1 MRKTG
6 KRAITKYLIGF
17 IAISFLLMG
26 CEAFLGDSLKSN
38 SNTSTTAPDE
48 EIMYATISGVLTD
61 NTTSNPVIGATVT
74 AYYSNGVQTTTTD
87 SDGWWYLMDIPYRT
101 FDVDKNDD
109 DMTGAEY
116 RLVRVK
122 YTRSNYDVG
131 TATVNLWGHVTS
143 TITRLA
149 LKWSSNVIH
158 SNTTTAYPNLAT
170 TSYDQEDGVAT
181 QSYYLP
187 DNSSNIT
194 VNFNMPIDTDW
205 VGTSIFELMDPDG
218 TLAAHSGSWSADYQ
232 TFTVNPT
239 SNLTCTNRLRYHR
252 LRLIRRIRTWDD
264 SAETDSY
271 LHFMDSDKYIDFRVL
286 CDAVPS
292 LLATS
297 TPQLAPTEDSAISY
311 SFDSMGVDSLDAS
324 GDVAVA
330 ASGNTDFWAT
340 WSHVSGA
347 VKYRLYIANV
357 GVESDDFDTDT
368 NSTQGEDQ
376 RTNWFDTG
384 LTPVINEIEATV
396 RVNVTGLYSAN
407 YMGDS
412 KLLDGESVRFVAT
425 AIDQDGFESPIGST
439 TPLTITDAKGPS
451 LSTVTVS
458 TPASA
463 NSEMNSAT
471 VSRSLTLNFN
481 EEMKTTLG
489 DDNVT
494 LTKSGNNISSITET
508 GAWLYSDRTTWID
521 SDLVV
526 TFALPSTTLSEAVYA
541 STTLLKVAS
550 VSTFLVGDIIGIMD
564 GASTPARVNG
574 TIADVNSVDNILTVS
589 AMAPTANY
597 MFASGASVLLVK
609 RAGLTAYRTTTAAN
623 AHQGSTTMTVASAT
637 NFYVGQSLQIINL
650 DDDGDFDAADN
661 TNVTISAISSTT
673 FTLSAALARDI
684 PTGSL
689 VIDGSDAFAEQAPR
703 AALDYT
709 GTRTEEIIF
718 EASTASTTIRST
730 GEYADN
736 QSTVILV
743 TDESGFGVGDFVK
756 IAASSAST
764 TLNGSDNDSDTSLT
778 VASTAD
784 FREGDTIIIHGEVI
798 SLTVTDDGGS
808 GDNHTL
814 RNGAT
819 GWGTNDNFT
828 FSSGQQ
834 IFNADNITLTDAAVT
849 TTLAGTVSR
858 TLATDNI
865 SLTSTVGL
873 AEGQTLI
880 IDDGAE
886 AADTVEISKIHSASA
901 VEVTN
906 IEVDNQQPYL
916 TGAKVTRAVI
926 TDTCIVPAGGAST
939 TIALCDANIASAF
952 SDSMTATVN
961 RAFEARTVDN
971 VTSNTVLTLD
981 TTPSAPHSTGGS
993 VTLVSFPETRKIT
1006 AVGTYSL
1013 TLGSALVYSHHTGA
1027 AVTKAATGEV
1037 EFGGGEVDTVL
1048 VGDVVIIDKDGSAT
1062 TVLDRIDTTV
1072 LSIDTELSRLILSPV
1087 TSTTSII
1094 TIDGDNASFSFM
1106 GDAVKVT
1113 GAQDSNGNAQ
1123 QTDYARYGNLGSPT
1137 DGVDL

>member
-730 GEYADN
+730 GEYADK

-743 TDESGFGVGDFVK
+743 TDESGFGVDDFVK
-756 IAASSAST
+756 VAASSAST
-764 TLNGSDNDSDTSLT
+764 TLSGSDNDSDTSLT

-798 SLTVTDDGGS
+798 SLTVTDDGGTT
-808 GDNHTL
+808 DNHTL
-814 RNGAT
+814 RVAGWGAT
-819 GWGTNDNFT
+819 DNFT

-886 AADTVEISKIHSASA
+886 AADTVVISKIHSASA
-901 VEVTN
+901 VEVTG
-906 IEVDNQQPYL
+906 ILVDTKQPYL

-926 TDTCIVPAGGAST
+926 TDTCTVPAGGAST
-939 TIALCDANIASAF
+939 TIALCGNIVSAF

-1037 EFGGGEVDTVL
+1037 EFGDNEVNTVL

-1123 QTDYARYGNLGSPT
+1123 QTGYARYGNLGSAT
-1137 DGVDL
+1137 NGVDL

>member
-330 ASGNTDFWAT
+330 ASSNTDFWAT

-709 GTRTEEIIF
+709 GSRTEEIIF

-730 GEYADN
+730 GEYTDN
-736 QSTVILV
+736 QSTLILV
-743 TDESGFGVGDFVK
+743 TDETGFGVDDFVK
-756 IAASSAST
+756 VAASSAST
-764 TLNGSDNDSDTSLT
+764 TLSGSDNDSDTTLT

-784 FREGDTIIIHGEVI
+784 FREGDKIIIHGEVI
-798 SLTVTDDGGS
+798 SLTVTDDGGTT
-808 GDNHTL
+808 DNHTL
-814 RNGAT
+814 RVA
-819 GWGTNDNFT
+819 GWGTTDNFT

-886 AADTVEISKIHSASA
+886 AADTVVISKIHSASA
-901 VEVTN
+901 VEVTG
-906 IEVDNQQPYL
+906 ILVDTKQPYL

-926 TDTCIVPAGGAST
+926 TDTCTVPAGGAST
-939 TIALCDANIASAF
+939 TIALCGNIVSAF

-1037 EFGGGEVDTVL
+1037 EFGDNEVNTVL

>member
-756 IAASSAST
+756 VAASSAST
-764 TLNGSDNDSDTSLT
+764 TLSGSDNDSDTTLT

-784 FREGDTIIIHGEVI
+784 FREGDKIIIHGEVI
-798 SLTVTDDGGS
+798 SLTVTDDGGTT
-808 GDNHTL
+808 DNHTL
-814 RNGAT
+814 RVAGWGAT
-819 GWGTNDNFT
+819 DNFS

-834 IFNADNITLTDAAVT
+834 IFNADAITITDAAVT
-849 TTLAGTVSR
+849 TTLSASASR
-858 TLATDNI
+858 TSTTDNI

-886 AADTVEISKIHSASA
+886 AADTVVISKIHSASA

-926 TDTCIVPAGGAST
+926 TDTCTVPAGGAST
-939 TIALCDANIASAF
+939 TIALCGNIVSAF

-981 TTPSAPHSTGGS
+981 TTPSAPHSTGAS
-993 VTLVSFPETRKIT
+993 VTLRSFPETRKIN

-1013 TLGSALVYSHHTGA
+1013 TLNSALVYSHHTGA

-1037 EFGGGEVDTVL
+1037 EFGDNEVNTVL

-1123 QTDYARYGNLGSPT
+1123 QTDYARYGNLGSAT

>member
-730 GEYADN
+730 GEYTDN
-736 QSTVILV
+736 QSAVILV
-743 TDESGFGVGDFVK
+743 TDESGFGVDDFVK
-756 IAASSAST
+756 VAASSAST
-764 TLNGSDNDSDTSLT
+764 TLSGSDNDSDTTLT

-784 FREGDTIIIHGEVI
+784 FREGDKIIIHGEVI
-798 SLTVTDDGGS
+798 SLTVTDDGGTT
-808 GDNHTL
+808 DNHTL
-814 RNGAT
+814 RVAGWGAT
-819 GWGTNDNFT
+819 DNFT

-886 AADTVEISKIHSASA
+886 AADTVVISKIHSASA
-901 VEVTN
+901 VEVTG
-906 IEVDNQQPYL
+906 ILVDTKQPYL

-926 TDTCIVPAGGAST
+926 TDTCTVPAGGAST
-939 TIALCDANIASAF
+939 TIALCGNIVSAF

-1123 QTDYARYGNLGSPT
+1123 QTGYARYGNLGSPT
-1137 DGVDL
+1137 NGVDL

>member
-324 GDVAVA
+324 GDVADA

-471 VSRSLTLNFN
+471 VSRSLTLKFN

-743 TDESGFGVGDFVK
+743 TAEAGFGVDDFVK

-784 FREGDTIIIHGEVI
+784 FREGDIVIIHGEVI

-819 GWGTNDNFT
+819 GWGTNDNFS

-834 IFNADNITLTDAAVT
+834 IFNLDAITLTDAAVT
-849 TTLAGTVSR
+849 TTLAADVAR
-858 TLATDNI
+858 TTTGATSI
-865 SLTSTVGL
+865 SLTSTAGL
-873 AEGQTLI
+873 AEGQDLI
-880 IDDGAE
+880 IYDGVDP
-886 AADTVEISKIHSASA
+886 ADNVTITAIASASA
-901 VEVTN
+901 VTVTGLV
-906 IEVDNQQPYL
+906 VDTKQPYL
-916 TGAKVTRAVI
+916 SGAKVTRAVV
-926 TDTCIVPAGGAST
+926 TDTCNVDAGAAST
-939 TIALCDANIASAF
+939 TIVMCDDQPFAY
-952 SDSMTATVN
+952 SDAMTATVN
-961 RAFEARTVDN
+961 RAYETRTVDN

-981 TTPSAPHSTGGS
+981 TTPSAPHSTGAS
-993 VTLVSFPETRKIT
+993 VTLRSFPETRKIT

-1013 TLGSALVYSHHTGA
+1013 TLDSALVFAHHTGA

-1037 EFGGGEVDTVL
+1037 EFGATEVDTVL

-1062 TVLDRIDTTV
+1062 TVLDRVDTTV
-1072 LSIDTELSRLILSPV
+1072 LSIDTEKARVILSPV

-1094 TIDGDNASFSFM
+1094 TIDGNNASFSFM

-1123 QTDYARYGNLGSPT
+1123 QTGYARYGNLGSAT
-1137 DGVDL
+1137 NGVDL

>member
-730 GEYADN
+730 GEYTDN
-736 QSTVILV
+736 QSTLILV
-743 TDESGFGVGDFVK
+743 TDETGFGVDDFVK
-756 IAASSAST
+756 VAASSAST
-764 TLNGSDNDSDTSLT
+764 TLSGSDNDSDTTLT

-784 FREGDTIIIHGEVI
+784 FREGDKIIIHGEVI
-798 SLTVTDDGGS
+798 SLTVTDDGGTT
-808 GDNHTL
+808 DNHTL
-814 RNGAT
+814 RVAGWGAT
-819 GWGTNDNFT
+819 DNFT

-858 TLATDNI
+858 TLAIDNI

-880 IDDGAE
+880 IDDGASN
-886 AADTVEISKIHSASA
+886 ADTVVISKITSASA
-901 VEVTN
+901 VTVTG
-906 IEVDNQQPYL
+906 IDNTDTTEPYL

-939 TIALCDANIASAF
+939 TIALCGNIVSAF

-981 TTPSAPHSTGGS
+981 TTPSAPHSTGAS
-993 VTLVSFPETRKIT
+993 VTLRSFPETRKIN

-1013 TLGSALVYSHHTGA
+1013 TLNSALVYSHHTGA

-1123 QTDYARYGNLGSPT
+1123 QTDYARYGNLGSAT

>member
-709 GTRTEEIIF
+709 GSRTEEIIF

-730 GEYADN
+730 GEYTDN
-736 QSTVILV
+736 QSTLILV
-743 TDESGFGVGDFVK
+743 TDETGFGVDDFVK
-756 IAASSAST
+756 VAASSAST
-764 TLNGSDNDSDTSLT
+764 TLSGSDNDSDTTLT

-784 FREGDTIIIHGEVI
+784 FREGDKIIIHGEVI
-798 SLTVTDDGGS
+798 SLTVTDDGGTT
-808 GDNHTL
+808 DNHTL
-814 RNGAT
+814 RVAGWGAT
-819 GWGTNDNFT
+819 DNFT

-858 TLATDNI
+858 TLAIDNI

-880 IDDGAE
+880 IDDGASN
-886 AADTVEISKIHSASA
+886 ADTVVISKITSASA
-901 VEVTN
+901 VTVTG
-906 IEVDNQQPYL
+906 IDNTDTTEPYL

-939 TIALCDANIASAF
+939 TIALCGNIVSAF

-1123 QTDYARYGNLGSPT
+1123 QTDYARYGNLGSAT

>member
-814 RNGAT
+814 RNAT
-819 GWGTNDNFT
+819 VWAAADDNFS

-834 IFNADNITLTDAAVT
+834 IFNGDAITLTDAAVT
-849 TTLAGTVSR
+849 TTLAADVAR
-858 TLATDNI
+858 TTTGATSI
-865 SLTSTVGL
+865 SLTSTAGL
-873 AEGQTLI
+873 AEGQDLI
-880 IDDGAE
+880 IYDGVDP
-886 AADTVEISKIHSASA
+886 ADNVTITAIASASA
-901 VEVTN
+901 VTVTGLV
-906 IEVDNQQPYL
+906 VDTKQPYL
-916 TGAKVTRAVI
+916 SGAKVTRAVV
-926 TDTCIVPAGGAST
+926 TDTCNVDAGAAST
-939 TIALCDANIASAF
+939 TIAMCDDQTEAF

-961 RAFEARTVDN
+961 RAYETRTVDN
-971 VTSNTVLTLD
+971 VTSSTVLTLD
-981 TTPSAPHSTGGS
+981 TTPSAPHSTGAS
-993 VTLVSFPETRKIT
+993 VTLRSFPETRKIN

-1013 TLGSALVYSHHTGA
+1013 TLNSALVFAHHTGA

-1037 EFGGGEVDTVL
+1037 EFGDNEVNTVL

-1123 QTDYARYGNLGSPT
+1123 QTDYARYGNLGSAT

>member
-730 GEYADN
+730 GEYADK

-743 TDESGFGVGDFVK
+743 TDESGFGVDDFVK
-756 IAASSAST
+756 VAASSAST
-764 TLNGSDNDSDTSLT
+764 TLSGSDNDSDTSLT

-798 SLTVTDDGGS
+798 SLTVTDDGGTT
-808 GDNHTL
+808 DNHTL
-814 RNGAT
+814 RVAGWGAT
-819 GWGTNDNFT
+819 DNFT

-880 IDDGAE
+880 IDDGASN
-886 AADTVEISKIHSASA
+886 ADTVVISKITSASA
-901 VEVTN
+901 VTVTG
-906 IEVDNQQPYL
+906 IDDTDTTEPYL

-939 TIALCDANIASAF
+939 TIALCGNIVSAF

-1037 EFGGGEVDTVL
+1037 EFGDNEVNTVL

-1123 QTDYARYGNLGSPT
+1123 QTDYARYGNLGSAT

>member
-730 GEYADN
+730 GEYADK

-743 TDESGFGVGDFVK
+743 TDESGFGVDDFVK
-756 IAASSAST
+756 VAASSAST
-764 TLNGSDNDSDTSLT
+764 TLSGSDNDSDTSLT

-784 FREGDTIIIHGEVI
+784 FREGDKIIIHGEVI
-798 SLTVTDDGGS
+798 SLTVTDDGGTT
-808 GDNHTL
+808 DNHTL
-814 RNGAT
+814 RVAGWGAT
-819 GWGTNDNFT
+819 DNFT

-880 IDDGAE
+880 IDDGA
-886 AADTVEISKIHSASA
+886 ANADTVVISKITSASA
-901 VEVTN
+901 VTVTG
-906 IEVDNQQPYL
+906 IDDTDTTEPYL

-939 TIALCDANIASAF
+939 TIALCGNIVSAF

-981 TTPSAPHSTGGS
+981 TTPSAPHSTGAS
-993 VTLVSFPETRKIT
+993 VTLRSFPETRKIT

-1013 TLGSALVYSHHTGA
+1013 TLNSALVYSHHTGA

>member
-730 GEYADN
+730 GEYTDN
-736 QSTVILV
+736 QSTLILV
-743 TDESGFGVGDFVK
+743 TDETGFGVDDFVK
-756 IAASSAST
+756 VAASSAST
-764 TLNGSDNDSDTSLT
+764 TLSGSDNDSDTTLT

-784 FREGDTIIIHGEVI
+784 FREGDKIIIHGEVI
-798 SLTVTDDGGS
+798 SLTVTDDGGTT
-808 GDNHTL
+808 DNHTL
-814 RNGAT
+814 RVAGWGAT
-819 GWGTNDNFT
+819 DNFT

-849 TTLAGTVSR
+849 TTLSASASR

-916 TGAKVTRAVI
+916 TGAKVTRAVV
-926 TDTCIVPAGGAST
+926 TGTCIVDAGGAST
-939 TIALCDANIASAF
+939 TIAMCDDQTEAF

-961 RAFEARTVDN
+961 RAYETRTVDN

-981 TTPSAPHSTGGS
+981 TTPSAPHSTGAS
-993 VTLVSFPETRKIT
+993 VTLRSFPETRKIN

-1013 TLGSALVYSHHTGA
+1013 TLNSALVYAHHTGA

-1123 QTDYARYGNLGSPT
+1123 QTDYARYGNLGSAT

>member
-756 IAASSAST
+756 VAASSAST
-764 TLNGSDNDSDTSLT
+764 TLSGSDNDSDTTLT

-784 FREGDTIIIHGEVI
+784 FREGDKIIIHGEVI
-798 SLTVTDDGGS
+798 SLTVTDDGGTT
-808 GDNHTL
+808 DNHTL
-814 RNGAT
+814 RVAGWGAT
-819 GWGTNDNFT
+819 DNFT

-849 TTLAGTVSR
+849 TTLSASASR

-926 TDTCIVPAGGAST
+926 TDTCTVPAGGAST
-939 TIALCDANIASAF
+939 TIALCGNIVSAF

-961 RAFEARTVDN
+961 RAYETRTVDN
-971 VTSNTVLTLD
+971 VTSSTVLTLN

-1123 QTDYARYGNLGSPT
+1123 QTDYARYGNLGSAT

>member
-471 VSRSLTLNFN
+471 VSRALTLNFN

-494 LTKSGNNISSITET
+494 LTKSGNNISSISET
-508 GAWLYSDRTTWID
+508 GTWGYDNTSSWGD

-703 AALDYT
+703 AALDYM
-709 GTRTEEIIF
+709 GSRTEEIIF

-730 GEYADN
+730 GEYTDN
-736 QSTVILV
+736 QSAVILV

-858 TLATDNI
+858 TLAIDNI

-916 TGAKVTRAVI
+916 TGAKVTRAVV
-926 TDTCIVPAGGAST
+926 TGTCTVDAGGAST
-939 TIALCDANIASAF
+939 SIALCNANIVSAF
-952 SDSMTATVN
+952 SDSMTATVK
-961 RAFEARTVDN
+961 RAYETSTVDN
-971 VTSNTVLTLD
+971 VTSNTVLTLNAA
-981 TTPSAPHSTGGS
+981 PAGPHSTGGS

-1123 QTDYARYGNLGSPT
+1123 QTDYARYGNLGSAT

>member
-324 GDVAVA
+324 GDVADA

-494 LTKSGNNISSITET
+494 LTKSGNNISSISET
-508 GAWLYSDRTTWID
+508 GTWGYDNTSSWGD

-798 SLTVTDDGGS
+798 SLTVTDDGGTT
-808 GDNHTL
+808 DNHTL
-814 RNGAT
+814 RVAGWGAT
-819 GWGTNDNFT
+819 DNFT

-849 TTLAGTVSR
+849 TTLSASVSR

-886 AADTVEISKIHSASA
+886 AADTVVISKINSASA
-901 VEVTN
+901 VEVTG
-906 IEVDNQQPYL
+906 ISLDNQQPYL

-926 TDTCIVPAGGAST
+926 TDTCTVPAGGAST
-939 TIALCDANIASAF
+939 TIALCGNIVSAF

>member
-494 LTKSGNNISSITET
+494 LTKSGNNISSISET
-508 GAWLYSDRTTWID
+508 GTWGYDNTSSWGD

-730 GEYADN
+730 GEYTDN
-736 QSTVILV
+736 QSTLILV
-743 TDESGFGVGDFVK
+743 TDETGFGVDDFVK
-756 IAASSAST
+756 VAASSAST
-764 TLNGSDNDSDTSLT
+764 TLSGSDNDSDTSLT

-798 SLTVTDDGGS
+798 SLTVTDDS
-808 GDNHTL
+808 GAATDNHTL
-814 RNGAT
+814 RVANWGAT
-819 GWGTNDNFT
+819 DNFT

-916 TGAKVTRAVI
+916 SGAKVTRAVV
-926 TDTCIVPAGGAST
+926 TGTCTVDAGGAST
-939 TIALCDANIASAF
+939 TIAMCDANIASAF

-981 TTPSAPHSTGGS
+981 TTPSAPHSTGAS
-993 VTLVSFPETRKIT
+993 VTLRSFPETRKIN

-1013 TLGSALVYSHHTGA
+1013 TLNSALVYSHHTGA

-1037 EFGGGEVDTVL
+1037 EFGDDEVNTVL

-1123 QTDYARYGNLGSPT
+1123 QTGYARYGNLESAT
-1137 DGVDL
+1137 NGVDD

>member
-730 GEYADN
+730 GEYADT
-736 QSTVILV
+736 QSAVILV
-743 TDESGFGVGDFVK
+743 TDESGFGVDDFVK
-756 IAASSAST
+756 VAASSAST
-764 TLNGSDNDSDTSLT
+764 TLSGSDNDTDTSLT

-798 SLTVTDDGGS
+798 SLTVTDDGGTT
-808 GDNHTL
+808 DNHTL
-814 RNGAT
+814 RVAGWGAT
-819 GWGTNDNFT
+819 DNFT

-886 AADTVEISKIHSASA
+886 AADTVVISKINSASA
-901 VEVTN
+901 VEVTG
-906 IEVDNQQPYL
+906 ISVDNQQPYL

-926 TDTCIVPAGGAST
+926 TDTCTVPAGGAST
-939 TIALCDANIASAF
+939 TIALCGNIVSAF

-981 TTPSAPHSTGGS
+981 TTPSAPHSTGAS
-993 VTLVSFPETRKIT
+993 VTLRSFPETRKIN

-1013 TLGSALVYSHHTGA
+1013 TLNSALVYSHHTGA

-1123 QTDYARYGNLGSPT
+1123 QTDYARYGNLGSAT

>member
-730 GEYADN
+730 GEYTDN
-736 QSTVILV
+736 QSTLILV
-743 TDESGFGVGDFVK
+743 TDETGFGVDDFVK
-756 IAASSAST
+756 VAASSAST
-764 TLNGSDNDSDTSLT
+764 TLSGSDNDSDTTLT

-784 FREGDTIIIHGEVI
+784 FREGDKIIIHGEVI
-798 SLTVTDDGGS
+798 SLTVTDDGGTT
-808 GDNHTL
+808 DNHTL
-814 RNGAT
+814 RVAGWGAT
-819 GWGTNDNFT
+819 DNFT

-916 TGAKVTRAVI
+916 SGAKVTRAVV
-926 TDTCIVPAGGAST
+926 TGTCTVDAGGAST
-939 TIALCDANIASAF
+939 TIAMCDANIASAF

-961 RAFEARTVDN
+961 RAYETSTVDN
-971 VTSNTVLTLD
+971 VTSNTVLTLNAA
-981 TTPSAPHSTGGS
+981 PAGPHSTGGS

>member
-451 LSTVTVS
+451 LSFVTVS
-458 TPASA
+458 NPSFA
-463 NSEMNSAT
+463 NSEYNSAT
-471 VSRSLTLNFN
+471 VSRSLGLGFN
-481 EEMKTTLG
+481 EPMKTTLG

-730 GEYADN
+730 GEYTDN
-736 QSTVILV
+736 QSTLILV
-743 TDESGFGVGDFVK
+743 TDETGFGVDDFVK
-756 IAASSAST
+756 VAASSAST
-764 TLNGSDNDSDTSLT
+764 TLSGSDNDSDTTLT

-784 FREGDTIIIHGEVI
+784 FREGDKIIIHGEVI
-798 SLTVTDDGGS
+798 SLTVTDDGGTT
-808 GDNHTL
+808 DNHTL
-814 RNGAT
+814 RVA
-819 GWGTNDNFT
+819 GWGTTDNFT

-858 TLATDNI
+858 TLAIDNI

-886 AADTVEISKIHSASA
+886 TADTVVISKINSASA
-901 VEVTN
+901 VEVTGIN
-906 IEVDNQQPYL
+906 LDNQQPYL

-939 TIALCDANIASAF
+939 TIALCGNIVSAF

-981 TTPSAPHSTGGS
+981 TTPSAPHSTGAS
-993 VTLVSFPETRKIT
+993 VTLRSFPETRKIN

-1013 TLGSALVYSHHTGA
+1013 TLNSALVYSHHTGA

-1037 EFGGGEVDTVL
+1037 EFGDNEVNTVL
-1048 VGDVVIIDKDGSAT
+1048 VGDVVIIDKDGSTT

-1123 QTDYARYGNLGSPT
+1123 QTDYARYGNLGSAT

>member
-494 LTKSGNNISSITET
+494 LTKSGNNISSISET
-508 GAWLYSDRTTWID
+508 GTWGYDNTSSWGD

-743 TDESGFGVGDFVK
+743 TDESGFGVDDFVK
-756 IAASSAST
+756 VAASSAST
-764 TLNGSDNDSDTSLT
+764 TLSGSDNDTDTSLT

-784 FREGDTIIIHGEVI
+784 FREGDKIIIHGEVI
-798 SLTVTDDGGS
+798 SLTVTDDGGTT
-808 GDNHTL
+808 DNHTL
-814 RNGAT
+814 RVAGWGAT
-819 GWGTNDNFT
+819 DNFT

-906 IEVDNQQPYL
+906 IDVDNQQPYL

-939 TIALCDANIASAF
+939 TIALCGNIVSAF

-1123 QTDYARYGNLGSPT
+1123 QTDYARYGNLGSAT

>member
-730 GEYADN
+730 GEYTDN
-736 QSTVILV
+736 QSAVILV
-743 TDESGFGVGDFVK
+743 TDESGFGVDDFVK
-756 IAASSAST
+756 VAASSAST
-764 TLNGSDNDSDTSLT
+764 TLSGSDNDSDTSLT

-784 FREGDTIIIHGEVI
+784 FREGDKIIIHGEVI
-798 SLTVTDDGGS
+798 SLTVTDDGGTT
-808 GDNHTL
+808 DNHTL
-814 RNGAT
+814 RVAGWGAT
-819 GWGTNDNFT
+819 DNFT

-939 TIALCDANIASAF
+939 TIALCGNIVSAF

-1048 VGDVVIIDKDGSAT
+1048 VGDVVIIDKDGSTT

-1123 QTDYARYGNLGSPT
+1123 QTDYARYGNLGSAI

>member
-743 TDESGFGVGDFVK
+743 TDESGFGVDDFVK

-798 SLTVTDDGGS
+798 SLTVTDDGGTT
-808 GDNHTL
+808 DNHTL
-814 RNGAT
+814 RVAGWGAT
-819 GWGTNDNFT
+819 DNFT

-849 TTLAGTVSR
+849 TTLAATVSR

-886 AADTVEISKIHSASA
+886 AADTVVISKIHSASA
-901 VEVTN
+901 VEVTG
-906 IEVDNQQPYL
+906 ILVDTKQPYL

-926 TDTCIVPAGGAST
+926 TDTCTVPAGGAST
-939 TIALCDANIASAF
+939 TIALCGNIVSAF

>member
-743 TDESGFGVGDFVK
+743 TAEAGFGVDDFVK

-798 SLTVTDDGGS
+798 SLTVTDDGGTT
-808 GDNHTL
+808 DNHTL
-814 RNGAT
+814 RVAGWGAT
-819 GWGTNDNFT
+819 DNFT

-926 TDTCIVPAGGAST
+926 TDTCTVPAGGAST
-939 TIALCDANIASAF
+939 TIALCGNIVSAF

-993 VTLVSFPETRKIT
+993 VTLVSFPETRKIN

-1013 TLGSALVYSHHTGA
+1013 TLNSALVYSHHTGA

-1037 EFGGGEVDTVL
+1037 EFGDNEVNTVL

>member
-730 GEYADN
+730 GEYTDN

-743 TDESGFGVGDFVK
+743 TDETGFGVDDFVK
-756 IAASSAST
+756 VAASSAST
-764 TLNGSDNDSDTSLT
+764 TLSGSDNDTDTSLT

-798 SLTVTDDGGS
+798 SLTVTDDGGTT
-808 GDNHTL
+808 DNHTL
-814 RNGAT
+814 RVAGWGAT
-819 GWGTNDNFT
+819 DNFT

-939 TIALCDANIASAF
+939 TIALCGNIVSAF

-961 RAFEARTVDN
+961 RAYETRTVDN
-971 VTSNTVLTLD
+971 VTSSTVLTLD

-993 VTLVSFPETRKIT
+993 VTLVSFPETRKIN

-1013 TLGSALVYSHHTGA
+1013 TLDSALVYSHHTGA

-1037 EFGGGEVDTVL
+1037 EFGDNEVDTVL
-1048 VGDVVIIDKDGSAT
+1048 VGDVVIIDKDGSTT

-1123 QTDYARYGNLGSPT
+1123 QTDYARYGNLGSAT

>member
-458 TPASA
+458 NPSSA
-463 NSEMNSAT
+463 NSEYNSAT
-471 VSRSLTLNFN
+471 VSRSLGLGFN
-481 EEMKTTLG
+481 EPMKTTLG

-730 GEYADN
+730 GEYTDN
-736 QSTVILV
+736 QSTLILV
-743 TDESGFGVGDFVK
+743 TDETGFGVDDFVK
-756 IAASSAST
+756 VAASSAST
-764 TLNGSDNDSDTSLT
+764 TLSGSDNDSDTTLT

-784 FREGDTIIIHGEVI
+784 FREGDKIIIHGEVI
-798 SLTVTDDGGS
+798 SLTVTDDGGTT
-808 GDNHTL
+808 DNHTL
-814 RNGAT
+814 RVA
-819 GWGTNDNFT
+819 GWGTTDNFT

-916 TGAKVTRAVI
+916 TGAKVTRAVV
-926 TDTCIVPAGGAST
+926 TGTCTVDAGGAST
-939 TIALCDANIASAF
+939 TIAMCDANIASAF

-961 RAFEARTVDN
+961 RAYETSTVDN
-971 VTSNTVLTLD
+971 VTSNTVLTLNAA
-981 TTPSAPHSTGGS
+981 PAGPHSTGGS

-1123 QTDYARYGNLGSPT
+1123 QTDYARYGNLGSAI

>member
-730 GEYADN
+730 GEYADT

-743 TDESGFGVGDFVK
+743 TDESGFGVDDFVK
-756 IAASSAST
+756 VAASSAST
-764 TLNGSDNDSDTSLT
+764 TLSGSDNDSDTTLT

-784 FREGDTIIIHGEVI
+784 FREGDKIIIHGEVI
-798 SLTVTDDGGS
+798 SLTVTDDGGTT
-808 GDNHTL
+808 DNHTL
-814 RNGAT
+814 RVAGWGAT
-819 GWGTNDNFT
+819 DNFT

-916 TGAKVTRAVI
+916 TGAKVTRAVV
-926 TDTCIVPAGGAST
+926 TGTCTVDAGGAST
-939 TIALCDANIASAF
+939 SIALCNANIVSAF

-961 RAFEARTVDN
+961 RAYETSTVDN
-971 VTSNTVLTLD
+971 VTSNTVLTLNAA
-981 TTPSAPHSTGGS
+981 PAGPHSTGGS

-1037 EFGGGEVDTVL
+1037 EFEDNEVNTVL

-1123 QTDYARYGNLGSPT
+1123 QTDYARYGNLGSAT

>member
-709 GTRTEEIIF
+709 GSRTEEIIF

-743 TDESGFGVGDFVK
+743 TDESGFGVDDFVK

-784 FREGDTIIIHGEVI
+784 FREGDKIIIHGEVI
-798 SLTVTDDGGS
+798 SLTVTDDGGTT
-808 GDNHTL
+808 DNHTL
-814 RNGAT
+814 RVAGWGAT
-819 GWGTNDNFT
+819 DNFT

-880 IDDGAE
+880 IDDGASN
-886 AADTVEISKIHSASA
+886 ADTVVISKITSASA
-901 VEVTN
+901 VTVTG
-906 IEVDNQQPYL
+906 IDNTDTTEPYL

-939 TIALCDANIASAF
+939 TIALCGNIVSAF

-981 TTPSAPHSTGGS
+981 TTPSAPHSTGAS
-993 VTLVSFPETRKIT
+993 VTLRSFPETRKIN

-1013 TLGSALVYSHHTGA
+1013 TLNSALVYSHHTGA

-1123 QTDYARYGNLGSPT
+1123 QTDYARYGNLGSAT

>member
-709 GTRTEEIIF
+709 GSRTEEIIF

-730 GEYADN
+730 GEYTDN
-736 QSTVILV
+736 QSTLILV
-743 TDESGFGVGDFVK
+743 TDETGFGVDDFVK
-756 IAASSAST
+756 VAASSAST
-764 TLNGSDNDSDTSLT
+764 TLSGSDNDSDTTLT

-784 FREGDTIIIHGEVI
+784 FREGDKIIIHGEVI
-798 SLTVTDDGGS
+798 SLTVTDDGGTT
-808 GDNHTL
+808 DNHTL
-814 RNGAT
+814 RVAGWGAT
-819 GWGTNDNFT
+819 DNFT

-901 VEVTN
+901 VEVTG
-906 IEVDNQQPYL
+906 ISLDNQQPYL

-926 TDTCIVPAGGAST
+926 TDTCTVPAGGAST
-939 TIALCDANIASAF
+939 TIALCGNIVSAF

>member
-764 TLNGSDNDSDTSLT
+764 TLSGSDNDSDTSLT

-886 AADTVEISKIHSASA
+886 AADTVVISKIHSASA
-901 VEVTN
+901 VEVTG
-906 IEVDNQQPYL
+906 ILVDTKQPYL

-926 TDTCIVPAGGAST
+926 TDTCTVPAGGAST
-939 TIALCDANIASAF
+939 TIALCGNIVSAF

-981 TTPSAPHSTGGS
+981 TTPSAPHSTGAS
-993 VTLVSFPETRKIT
+993 VTLRSFPETRKIN

-1013 TLGSALVYSHHTGA
+1013 TLNSALVYSHHTGA

-1123 QTDYARYGNLGSPT
+1123 QTDYARYGNLGSAT